1 MEILQENPWYR
12 GARAN
17 IPLALSAMA
26 YGGVFGVLSGNQGV
40 SWAEMLAM
48 DLLLFAGSAQLV
60 MIEMWNGPLPVL
72 EIGLAVLVINMRYL
86 LIGASLQPVFDG
98 RPLWQK
104 ILGMHL
110 VADENWAVT
119 IAAHRRGG
127 TSPAFLVGGGIL
139 LLIAWTFATLAG
151 NLLGGRIPS
160 PEQWGLDFAFVAV
173 FAALSFSL
181 WRGRGDLLPW
191 LVAAGLAV
199 AGERLLPGKLYIALG
214 GIGGA
219 LTACLVE
226 IMRTRA
232 AAKRSYDLAR
242 TRSQIFSAAGEASA
256 PGADTTPATANR
268 EEDR

>member
-1 MEILQENPWYR
+1 MPAAIWRYLRPVVRTICLRNIVIITIYLLTDTFLVEYLFAFIQYQQNRKIVMKFLSENPWQR

-17 IPLALSAMA
+17 IPLAISAMA

-60 MIEMWNGPLPVL
+60 MIEMWNAPLPVL

-127 TSPAFLVGGGIL
+127 ASPAFLAGGGIL
-139 LLIAWTFATLAG
+139 LLIAWTFSTLAG
-151 NLLGGRIPS
+151 NLLGGRI
-160 PEQWGLDFAFVAV
+160 
-173 FAALSFSL
+173 
-181 WRGRGDLLPW
+181 
-191 LVAAGLAV
+191 
-199 AGERLLPGKLYIALG
+199 
-214 GIGGA
+214 
-219 LTACLVE
+219 
-226 IMRTRA
+226 
-232 AAKRSYDLAR
+232 
-242 TRSQIFSAAGEASA
+242 
-256 PGADTTPATANR
+256 
-268 EEDR
+268 

>member
-1 MEILQENPWYR
+1 MNILQENPWKC

-17 IPLALSAMA
+17 IPLAISAMA

-60 MIEMWNGPLPVL
+60 MIEMWNAPLPVL

-98 RPLWQK
+98 RPPWQK

-127 TSPAFLVGGGIL
+127 ASPAFLAGGGIL
-139 LLIAWTFATLAG
+139 LLIAWTFSTLAG

-160 PEQWGLDFAFVAV
+160 PERWGLDFAFVAV

-181 WRGRGDLLPW
+181 WRGRGDFLPW
-191 LVAAGLAV
+191 MVAAGLAV
-199 AGERLLPGKLYIALG
+199 AGEHLLPGKLYIALG

-232 AAKRSYDLAR
+232 AGGRSRHLAHR
-242 TRSQIFSAAGEASA
+242 DPHVSGDTGPAAAG
-256 PGADTTPATANR
+256 R
-268 EEDR
+268 EEYR

>member
-1 MEILQENPWYR
+1 MGNIPENPWNR

-17 IPLALSAMA
+17 IPLAISAMA

-60 MIEMWNGPLPVL
+60 MIEMWNAPLPVL

-127 TSPAFLVGGGIL
+127 ASPAFLAGGGIL
-139 LLIAWTFATLAG
+139 LLIAWTFSTLAG

-191 LVAAGLAV
+191 LVAACLAV
-199 AGERLLPGKLYIALG
+199 LGERLLPGKLYIALG

-226 IMRTRA
+226 ILRIRA
-232 AAKRSYDLAR
+232 AGQRSHAIAR
-242 TRSQIFSAAGEASA
+242 RSPRICSAAGETPDPGTGPAAAS
-256 PGADTTPATANR
+256 G
-268 EEDR
+268 EEYR